1 MADTRLPDT
10 RAVMSHAPVTASQGA
25 QFVGQAAGGGK
36 RTAGHRERGHE
47 SMSFSSFSGGQTC
60 RAWYALSELALVVHE
75 TFRKTVAFVTAITKS
90 YTCGHCRLKAKR
102 LCNKSVDRAN
112 RPAEMADEMDAWGQ
126 LLRAANA
133 GDARAYAQFLRTVSP
148 VLRGVVRA
156 RGAGL
161 GEAACEDVVQEVLL
175 AIHLKRHTW
184 QPEAPVRPWLYA
196 ITRYKVVDA
205 FRARGRKVDLPIED
219 FAEVLAAEAGA
230 DPTEAA
236 DMAKMIGMLDGR
248 SAEIVRKI
256 GLEGAS
262 VAETGQALTMSDGA
276 VRVALHRAFKT
287 LAILRERHVK

>member
-1 MADTRLPDT
+1 MA
-10 RAVMSHAPVTASQGA
+10 
-25 QFVGQAAGGGK
+25 
-36 RTAGHRERGHE
+36 E
-47 SMSFSSFSGGQTC
+47 QT
-60 RAWYALSELALVVHE
+60 E
-75 TFRKTVAFVTAITKS
+75 
-90 YTCGHCRLKAKR
+90 
-102 LCNKSVDRAN
+102 
-112 RPAEMADEMDAWGQ
+112 AWGQ
-126 LLRAANA
+126 LLMAANA
-133 GDARAYAQFLRTVSP
+133 GDGRAYARFLQAVSP

-161 GEAACEDVVQEVLL
+161 GDAACEDVLQEVLL

-219 FAEVLAAEAGA
+219 FAEVLAAEAGP

-262 VAETGQALTMSDGA
+262 VAETGQALTMSEGA